1 MSFEFF
7 PSADTRLATRLKRQ
21 VMALMSY
28 LMFLGPLVY
37 SIEHGWVRFGYP
49 GLAWFL
55 ACALLVNSSFFVLI
69 RFGWSRR
76 FADPSMVSA
85 QIGFAALL
93 ALVIGYHVAAQAM
106 VITQMLYFTAF
117 FFGVFRFSRRQ
128 YLFLAA
134 IAALAYL
141 VMLLLKYDAS
151 LRSGPDFRLE
161 MLHFMVLVVVLLWMS
176 LLGSYVARMRSK
188 LVDKSAALASA
199 LGRLKELASRD
210 ELTGLHN
217 RRHLL
222 EILGQQEERARR
234 HGEPFTLGILD
245 IDHFKQINDSH
256 GHGVG
261 DEVLKAFSERIRNLL
276 RRMDVIGRDDS
287 ERVFGRYGGEEFLLL
302 LPYAEGENALA
313 CLRRL
318 HAAVQA
324 AAFQTS
330 VGLLDVTFSA
340 GVAQYRAGE
349 SVGDLI
355 QRADEALY
363 RAKTAGRNRIEFAT

>member
-1 MSFEFF
+1 MG
-7 PSADTRLATRLKRQ
+7 
-21 VMALMSY
+21 LMSY
-28 LMFLGPLVY
+28 LMFLGPLVF
-37 SIEHGWVRFGYP
+37 SIEHRWVRFSYP

-55 ACALLVNSSFFVLI
+55 ATALLANITFFMLI
-69 RFGWSRR
+69 RSGWSRR
-76 FADPSMVSA
+76 FADQSMVSA

-93 ALVIGYHVAAQAM
+93 ALVIGYHVDAQAM
-106 VITQMLYFTAF
+106 VITLMLYFTAF
-117 FFGVFRFSRRQ
+117 FFGIFSFSRRQ
-128 YLFLAA
+128 YLLLGAA
-134 IAALAYL
+134 ASFAYL

-151 LRSGPDFRLE
+151 LRGGVDFQLE

-176 LLGSYVARMRSK
+176 LLGSYVARMRTK
-188 LVDKSAALASA
+188 LVDKSEALASA

-217 RRHLL
+217 RRHLMETL
-222 EILGQQEERARR
+222 EQQEERARR
-234 HGEPFTLGILD
+234 HGEPFTLCILD

-256 GHGVG
+256 GHSIG
-261 DEVLKAFSERIRNLL
+261 DEVLKGFSERIRTML

-302 LPYAEGENALA
+302 LPYAEGESALA

-330 VGLLDVTFSA
+330 AGPLAVTFSA
-340 GVAQYRAGE
+340 GVAQHQPGE

-363 RAKTAGRNRIEFAT
+363 RAKTAGRDRIESAP